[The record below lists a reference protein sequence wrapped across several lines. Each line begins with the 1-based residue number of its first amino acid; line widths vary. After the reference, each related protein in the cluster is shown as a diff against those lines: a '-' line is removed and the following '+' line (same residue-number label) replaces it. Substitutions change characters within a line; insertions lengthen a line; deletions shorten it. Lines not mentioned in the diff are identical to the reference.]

1 MDPETAVDMLKEAT
15 QEAEHQLD
23 AGYPL
28 DNIRDVLDE
37 AGEAQDNLSHWIS
50 NGGFRPRRYE
60 TWLRRY
66 VNAEKRWSAASKRG

>member
-28 DNIRDVLDE
+28 ANIRDVLDE
-37 AGEAQDNLSHWIS
+37 AGEAQDNLAQWMAM
-50 NGGFRPRRYE
+50 GGFRPRRYD
-60 TWLRRY
+60 TWVRRY
-66 VNAEKRWSAASKRG
+66 VNVEKRWSAASKRR